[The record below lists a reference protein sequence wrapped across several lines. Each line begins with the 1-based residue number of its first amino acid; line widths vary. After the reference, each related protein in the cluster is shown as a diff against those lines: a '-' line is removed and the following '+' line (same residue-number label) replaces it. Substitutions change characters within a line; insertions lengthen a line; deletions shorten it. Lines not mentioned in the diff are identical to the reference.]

1 MGPDMHGMCTSVHM
15 HRCVCINVQKHS
27 CLCVC
32 ARALSS
38 AHIVYAAGQKQ
49 AENPKSYVL
58 QARSSSLPCK
68 GLTESPE
75 LSLSP
80 SGGSKMIQPQL
91 CLGNP
96 TMESRVLCL
105 LPGLQR
111 LWTGGTRSGQP
122 AHPLALVPALCS
134 QGASRLR
141 SPCRCPNPIFSCPS
155 TFLWMS

>member
-1 MGPDMHGMCTSVHM
+1 MHGMCTSVHM

-32 ARALSS
+32 TRARVS
-38 AHIVYAAGQKQ
+38 ARIVNAAVQKQ
-49 AENPKSYVL
+49 AENPESYVL
-58 QARSSSLPCK
+58 QALNSSLPRK

-111 LWTGGTRSGQP
+111 LWTRGTWSGQP

-134 QGASRLR
+134 QGAIRLR
-141 SPCRCPNPIFSCPS
+141 SPCRCPNPPSAAPPLFSRC
-155 TFLWMS
+155 L